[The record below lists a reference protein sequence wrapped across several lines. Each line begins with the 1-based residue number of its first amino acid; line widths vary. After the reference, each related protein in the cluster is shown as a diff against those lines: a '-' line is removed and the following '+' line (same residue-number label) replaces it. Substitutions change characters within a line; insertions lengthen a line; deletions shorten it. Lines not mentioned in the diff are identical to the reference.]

1 MANSNRLLLLL
12 TMLSLAITIITASS
26 FSFSEPDLSYAQ
38 SLGNIKDLSTDAT
51 DAHDPQVLVCG
62 SNIYAIWV
70 DFVTG
75 NDDIYFKRSI
85 DRGASFGDTINLS
98 NNPGDSYNFKVSLSG
113 DYMYIVWQ
121 DETLSVNGTDDV
133 FFKRSTDGGAS
144 FGDTINLSNDTG
156 DSTDPDIASS
166 NDGGTYVV
174 WRDDTA
180 GTEQILFQRSSDNGA
195 SFETGLSEHLT
206 LTNNTIKN
214 IDAIE
219 PQIASDKSNVYVIWS
234 QGNFDQGLTDVFFKR
249 STDGG
254 AAFDDIIN
262 LSNNPNSQSSL
273 PTIALLDNDVYTVW
287 SDGPFNNG
295 EVYYRNSADGGA
307 SFGDTINLSNDTGDS
322 IRPEIS
328 VSDSNVFIVWQNQA
342 MKGDNVFSKRSTDG
356 GASFGD
362 TINLSNNQG
371 DSTNPE
377 FSVNSSSSVYTV
389 WQNQASNNKAHDI
402 LFKRSADSGASFGD
416 TINLSNNQ
424 GDSTNPDITSA
435 NDGSAYIV
443 WTDNYKGRS
452 KVFFRVFG

>member
-156 DSTDPDIASS
+156 DS
-166 NDGGTYVV
+166 
-174 WRDDTA
+174 
-180 GTEQILFQRSSDNGA
+180 
-195 SFETGLSEHLT
+195 
-206 LTNNTIKN
+206 
-214 IDAIE
+214 
-219 PQIASDKSNVYVIWS
+219 
-234 QGNFDQGLTDVFFKR
+234 
-249 STDGG
+249 
-254 AAFDDIIN
+254 
-262 LSNNPNSQSSL
+262 
-273 PTIALLDNDVYTVW
+273 
-287 SDGPFNNG
+287 
-295 EVYYRNSADGGA
+295 
-307 SFGDTINLSNDTGDS
+307 
-322 IRPEIS
+322 IRPEIA

-342 MKGDNVFSKRSTDG
+342 MKGDNVFFKRSTDG

-362 TINLSNNQG
+362 TINLSNNPG
-371 DSTNPE
+371 DST
-377 FSVNSSSSVYTV
+377 
-389 WQNQASNNKAHDI
+389 D
-402 LFKRSADSGASFGD
+402 
-416 TINLSNNQ
+416 
-424 GDSTNPDITSA
+424 PDITSA

-452 KVFFRVFG
+452 KVFFRVLG

>member
-1 MANSNRLLLLL
+1 MMFA
-12 TMLSLAITIITASS
+12 LAITIITASS
-26 FSFSEPDLSYAQ
+26 SFSEPDLSYAQ
-38 SLGNIKDLSTDAT
+38 TLGNIKDLSTDAT
-51 DAHDPQVLVCG
+51 DAHDPQVLVSG

-75 NDDIYFKRSI
+75 NDDIYFKRST
-85 DRGASFGDTINLS
+85 DGGASFGNTINLS
-98 NNPGDSYNFKVSLSG
+98 NNQGDSYNYQISLSG

-144 FGDTINLSNDTG
+144 FGHTINLSNDTG
-156 DSTDPDIASS
+156 DSTDPDVASS

-180 GTEQILFQRSSDNGA
+180 ETEQILYQRSGDNGA
-195 SFETGLSEHLT
+195 SFETGLSEHMMLS
-206 LTNNTIKN
+206 NNTAKT

-254 AAFDDIIN
+254 ASFGDTIN

-273 PTIALLDNDVYTVW
+273 PTLALLDNNVYTAW

-295 EVYYRNSADGGA
+295 EVHYRNSADGGA

-322 IRPEIS
+322 IRPEIA
-328 VSDSNVFIVWQNQA
+328 VSGSNVFIVWQNQA
-342 MKGDNVFSKRSTDG
+342 TKVDNVFFKRSTDG

-377 FSVNSSSSVYTV
+377 FSVNNSSSIYTV
-389 WQNQASNNKAHDI
+389 WQNQASNNKTYDI
-402 LFKRSADSGASFGD
+402 FFKRSTDGGASFGD

-424 GDSTNPDITSA
+424 GISTDPDIALS
-435 NDGSAYIV
+435 NHGGAYVV
-443 WTDNYKGRS
+443 WTDNYNERS
-452 KVFFRVFG
+452 KVFFREIG

>member
-12 TMLSLAITIITASS
+12 TMLALAITIITASS
-26 FSFSEPDLSYAQ
+26 SFSEPDLSYAQ

-156 DSTDPDIASS
+156 DS
-166 NDGGTYVV
+166 
-174 WRDDTA
+174 
-180 GTEQILFQRSSDNGA
+180 
-195 SFETGLSEHLT
+195 
-206 LTNNTIKN
+206 
-214 IDAIE
+214 
-219 PQIASDKSNVYVIWS
+219 
-234 QGNFDQGLTDVFFKR
+234 
-249 STDGG
+249 
-254 AAFDDIIN
+254 
-262 LSNNPNSQSSL
+262 
-273 PTIALLDNDVYTVW
+273 
-287 SDGPFNNG
+287 
-295 EVYYRNSADGGA
+295 
-307 SFGDTINLSNDTGDS
+307 
-322 IRPEIS
+322 IRPEIA

-342 MKGDNVFSKRSTDG
+342 MKGDNVFFKRSTDG

-362 TINLSNNQG
+362 TINLSNNPG
-371 DSTNPE
+371 DST
-377 FSVNSSSSVYTV
+377 
-389 WQNQASNNKAHDI
+389 D
-402 LFKRSADSGASFGD
+402 
-416 TINLSNNQ
+416 
-424 GDSTNPDITSA
+424 PDITSA

-452 KVFFRVFG
+452 KVFFRVLG